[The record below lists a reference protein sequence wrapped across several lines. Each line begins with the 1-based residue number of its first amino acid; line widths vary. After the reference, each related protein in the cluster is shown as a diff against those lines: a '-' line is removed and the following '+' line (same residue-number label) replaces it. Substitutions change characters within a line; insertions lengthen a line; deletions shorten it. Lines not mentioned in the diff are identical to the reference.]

1 MNVQTIRESA
11 ILTTSYVAWDVI
23 EKVRDGNVLVL
34 HIDFTKWSLTTAEIQ
49 VECSSS
55 GNSDDYYVR
64 TSWAITSGAETI
76 DTHYLQLDATGK
88 YEIILP
94 VYADYIKISAKG
106 TGTVTGSAMA
116 IKAIT
121 GRA

>member
-23 EKVRDGNVLVL
+23 EKARDGNVLVL

-64 TSWAITSGAETI
+64 TSWAITSGAEAI

-106 TGTVTGSAMA
+106 TGTVTNSAMA